1 MPHFKGQIVQL
12 RPGEKGALEEIH
24 REPFEVEALN
34 KGAAMALAK
43 LTFSQSP
50 AHQHGDYLSVTDVA
64 EFTPDVS
71 EPEPENRVLDVD
83 EIELPEAETP

>member
-1 MPHFKGQIVQL
+1 
-12 RPGEKGALEEIH
+12 
-24 REPFEVEALN
+24 
-34 KGAAMALAK
+34 MALAK